1 MVLLRRLKL
10 LFILTQAWLF
20 YPIKV
25 LAQEAPNLNDLNVPI
40 IPGRD
45 LITVFRNLLD
55 DVLLWLGI
63 AAFIFVLYG
72 GFLYL
77 TSGGDPTRAEK
88 GRNSIVYAIIG
99 IIIIFASFAV
109 IRFVNQ
115 SLNQRATQTNQQNTQ
130 TNPNNPNNRPFIGPP
145 AP

>member
-1 MVLLRRLKL
+1 MLLLRQLKAPFIAISAWIL
-10 LFILTQAWLF
+10 LPA
-20 YPIKV
+20 KA
-25 LAQEAPNLNDLNVPI
+25 LAQNAPNLNDLSVPV

-45 LITVFRNLLD
+45 LITVLRNLLD

-77 TSGGDPTRAEK
+77 TSGGDPARAEK

-99 IIIIFASFAV
+99 IMIIFASFALV
-109 IRFVNQ
+109 RYVNRRLD
-115 SLNQRATQTNQQNTQ
+115 SNASRATTTQ
-130 TNPNNPNNRPFIGPP
+130 TNPNNR
-145 AP
+145 